1 MNLMNFEIRN
11 EKECPSDWNKNLIN
25 SPMGNVYNTFEYSN
39 YGKDILNWKP
49 SFFSIINSTGELLS
63 QAVIFTIP
71 SSLKKKIF
79 SRIQNTIRWR
89 YAPVFF
95 SKEHVIIA
103 HTFLKHIFKLEKNID
118 GSFHPFFNGT
128 LDNIKLKKEKRS
140 TYIID
145 LQNSKD
151 SINKKFDKKSVLN
164 NIRRAQERG
173 VEIHEINNDS
183 ISEYTKLL
191 NDYRS
196 SSNNT
201 TYSDREVLEL
211 WKLLEPVGF
220 KGFIASKDGINI
232 GGITFSTFNGY
243 LNEWGIARSE
253 KDTNEKLY
261 AQDLLKWK
269 IIEWGIQNNQKY
281 FDFSGFN
288 PTPQNKKEEGILR
301 YKKKWG
307 GKQYDLWIIR
317 K

>member
-1 MNLMNFEIRN
+1 MNFEIRN
-11 EKECPSDWNKNLIN
+11 EKECPSDWNNNLIN
-25 SPMGNVYNTFEYSN
+25 SPMGNVYNTVEYSN
-39 YGKDILNWKP
+39 YGKDILNWQP
-49 SFFSIINSTGELLS
+49 SFFSIISSTGELLS
-63 QAVIFTIP
+63 QTVLFTIP

-79 SRIQNTIRWR
+79 SRILNTIRWR
-89 YAPVFF
+89 YGPVIF
-95 SKEHVIIA
+95 SKEHDIIA
-103 HTFLKHIFKLEKNID
+103 HTFLEHLFTLEKNFD
-118 GSFHPFFNGT
+118 GSFHPFFIGT
-128 LDNIKLKKEKRS
+128 LDNFRLKKEKRS

-151 SINKKFDKKSVLN
+151 SIVKKFDKKSVLN
-164 NIRRAQERG
+164 NIKRAQERG
-173 VEIHEINNDS
+173 VEIHQINNDS

-201 TYSDREVLEL
+201 TYSDREVFEL
-211 WKLLEPVGF
+211 WKLLKPVGF

-243 LNEWGIARSE
+243 LNEWGIARTE

-288 PTPQNKKEEGILR
+288 PTPQTKKEEGILR

-307 GKQYDLWIIR
+307 GHQKDFWHLR